1 MGRPLKPKYF
11 GKYDAGG
18 VGGEY
23 LLYAN
28 VTALGTNYYAGNTTV
43 TFSAPQIPGGTTAT
57 GTAVIAANNTVTAI
71 TITNAGSGYT
81 SAPTANVNG
90 PSFIVRPTISSTLSG
105 YQQNAI
111 KVYANV
117 SGVAGATTQIGEIV
131 KQTGTRRYR
140 VQTAN
145 GTSTCTLVS
154 GTPISQGQASLY
166 ATDVLGNYYYV
177 TKLTDRTATLIQ
189 GNTGRQFANNSHVS
203 WNLTTAVANVSV
215 IIDNN

>member
-11 GKYDAGG
+11 GKYDVGG

-23 LLYAN
+23 VLYAN

-43 TFSAPQIPGGTTAT
+43 TFSAPQIPGGITAT
-57 GTAVIAANNTVTAI
+57 GTAIIAANNTVTGI
-71 TITNAGSGYT
+71 TITNPGAGYT
-81 SAPTANVNG
+81 SAPTANVNA
-90 PSFIVRPTISSTLSG
+90 PNFIVRPTVTSTLSSS
-105 YQQNAI
+105 QQNTI

-117 SGVAGATTQIGEIV
+117 VAAGATVQLGEIV

-140 VQTAN
+140 IQTAN
-145 GTSTCTLVS
+145 GTSTCSLTTGSV
-154 GTPISQGQASLY
+154 INQGNAIIY

-189 GNTGRQFANNSHVS
+189 GNTGRQFANNQHVS
-203 WNLTTAVANVSV
+203 WNLTAAVANVSV
-215 IIDNN
+215 LIDNN